1 MLKSKTVWTGVAMVA
16 VGLLSM
22 VLPDLAVQMGFATD
36 PLQMIGT
43 GLGLIFVRLGIAKS
57 DPGGMGGVSVP

>member
-57 DPGGMGGVSVP
+57 DPGGTGGVSVP